1 MSKTLEQVTLTN
13 RVTVHPPPR
22 VILSVAKNL
31 IVRGLCATMQ
41 RFFTTLRFVQNDSR
55 GGDGLLPNRI
65 ASGLMLLVGIV
76 LICGGAYSAEPKA
89 LATQIVDA
97 TGVKGG
103 LIVHLGC
110 GDGRLTAALRLNDSY
125 LVHGLDA
132 DAVNVESARKHIQ
145 SLGLY
150 GQASVD
156 WLRGQR
162 LPYVENM
169 VNLLVAEK
177 LGNVPM
183 GEVMRV
189 LAPNGVAYVKKGGQ
203 WAKTVKPRPKEIDEW
218 THYLRDASNNAV
230 ARDSVVGPP
239 RRVQWVGSP
248 RWARHHD
255 HMASMSA
262 LVSANGRIF
271 YIFDEGPTSSIQLPP
286 RWVLIAR
293 DAFNGVILWKRDMGP
308 WNTHRWPLKSGP
320 AQLPRR
326 LVAVGDRVYVTLALD
341 APLTAIDAAT
351 GKTLRTYADTK
362 NAEEVI
368 ASEGVLFVLASDSP
382 SKWPEF
388 RQKDA
393 YVWDNT
399 GRANREWV
407 WDEQKRRIMAVQA
420 DSGKVLWQAVSPVAP
435 LTLAAD
441 RERLLFHDGEKVVC
455 LNRADGKEL
464 WHSQPVKRRSP
475 MPVSFGPSLVVHQD
489 VVVFAGGNRS
499 MAALA
504 VADGKVLWTG
514 KHHRGGHMSP
524 EDLLIV
530 GGLVWSG
537 DVAGGSDS
545 GVFTGRDLHTGE
557 VKSEFTPDVKTY
569 WFHHRCY
576 RAKATERYLLP
587 SRTGIEF
594 VDFRNK
600 HWEPHHWVRGGC
612 IYGIMPCNGMVYAP
626 PHSCGC
632 YLESKLNGFNALAPA
647 SAAAPAPEDVADEGR
662 LERGPAYGEATE
674 NPEPKIE
681 NAEDWPTYRCDAAR
695 SGATKASVPLD
706 LTRAWQADV
715 GGKLSSVVISGG
727 KLFVASV
734 DNHTVHAL
742 DASTG
747 KALWTYTAGG
757 RVDSPPTIYQ
767 GRVLFGSADGW
778 VYCLRAS
785 DGKLAWRFLGGPHD
799 RRAMA
804 FEQLESV
811 WPVHGS
817 VLVQG
822 GVVYCVAGRSMF
834 LDGGMRLLRLDPKT
848 GRKISETILDDRD
861 PETGKNLQ
869 VHVKGLDMPVTLPDV
884 LSSDGRF
891 VYMRSQ
897 RFDLEGKRQQIAP
910 LGVSEQAG
918 EGAHLFCQI
927 GFLDDSWFHRSYWL
941 FGRCVAGGYGGWY
954 QAARLVPAGRLL
966 VFDESHVYGYG
977 RKPQYVCNASV
988 LEYQLF
994 AAEKA
999 AKADAILRVRRANG
1013 PINLRSRRRSA
1024 NSSDW
1029 KLRRGFSTK
1038 ELSAV
1043 EFKWA
1048 NDQPS
1053 VQARAM
1059 ALADKT
1065 LFIAGPPDV
1074 IDERRS
1080 FRLPDDEE
1088 VQAKLADQ
1096 LAALEAGHGARLWAV
1111 SALDGKPLAR
1121 YKLDALPVFDGMAAA
1136 GGRLFLA
1143 TTGGK
1148 VICLGAESG
1157 DALARADGE
1166 PLQTVSDEPPEPEY
1180 LEPLPEPRDKDFAH
1194 VQDCRVFASKLGY
1207 RIMAKA
1213 KGKTALAVNK
1223 LDVPLTG
1230 KAVLEVKLKSV
1241 SASGFLINGFLAFG
1255 DGPSD
1260 DQLVKCGI
1268 RLQAQVALI
1277 IQGPLKRGKAAG
1289 RKLAVNRNKLQNLT
1303 VAVDLDAQKVTLT
1316 TGKVTVEAKLARR
1329 IDAITH
1335 LGYSVDS
1342 AITDFSAIKTSAGL

>member
-1 MSKTLEQVTLTN
+1 
-13 RVTVHPPPR
+13 
-22 VILSVAKNL
+22 
-31 IVRGLCATMQ
+31 
-41 RFFTTLRFVQNDSR
+41 
-55 GGDGLLPNRI
+55 
-65 ASGLMLLVGIV
+65 MLLVGIV
-76 LICGGAYSAEPKA
+76 LICGGADSAEPKS
-89 LATQIVDA
+89 LAKQIVDA

-103 LIVHLGC
+103 LVVHLGS
-110 GDGRLTAALRLNDSY
+110 GDGRLTAALHANSSY

-132 DAVNVESARKHIQ
+132 DPANVDAARGHIR

-150 GQASVD
+150 GKVSVD
-156 WLRGQR
+156 RLRVKR
-162 LPYVENM
+162 LPYIDNL

-177 LGNVPM
+177 LGEIPM
-183 GEVMRV
+183 EEVMRV
-189 LAPNGVAYVKKGGQ
+189 LAPNGVAYIKKEGQ
-203 WAKTVKPRPKEIDEW
+203 WTKTVKPRPKEIDEW
-218 THYLRDASNNAV
+218 THYLHDASNNAV

-239 RRVQWVGSP
+239 RRLQWVGSP

-262 LVSANGRIF
+262 LVSASGRIF

-286 RWVLIAR
+286 KWSLIAR
-293 DAFNGVILWKRDMGP
+293 DAFNGVILWKRPMGA

-341 APLTAIDAAT
+341 APLTALDAAT
-351 GKTLRTYADTK
+351 GKTVRTYADTK

-368 ASEGVLFVLASDSP
+368 ASNGVLFVLASDSP

-399 GRANREWV
+399 SRANREWA

-420 DSGKVLWQAVSPVAP
+420 DSGKVLWQAATPVAP
-435 LTLAAD
+435 LTLTAD
-441 RERLLFHDGEKVVC
+441 RERVLFHDGEKVVC
-455 LNRADGKEL
+455 LSRGSGQEL
-464 WHSQPVKRRSP
+464 WRSEPVKRRSSL
-475 MPVSFGPSLVVHQD
+475 PVSFGPSLVVHQD
-489 VVVFAGGNRS
+489 VVVFAGGSRS
-499 MAALA
+499 MTALSA
-504 VADGKVLWTG
+504 QTGETLWTN

-524 EDLLIV
+524 EDLLV
-530 GGLVWSG
+530 VDGLVWSAAI
-537 DVAGGSDS
+537 AGGADS

-557 VKSEFTPDVKTY
+557 AKSEFTPDVKTY

-594 VDFRNK
+594 VDFRKK
-600 HWEPHHWVRGGC
+600 HWESHHWVRGGC
-612 IYGIMPCNGMVYAP
+612 IYGIMPCNGLVYAP
-626 PHSCGC
+626 SHSCGC
-632 YLESKLNGFNALAPA
+632 YLEGKLNGFNALAPA
-647 SAAAPAPEDVADEGR
+647 STEPKAGKEVADADR
-662 LERGPAYGEATE
+662 LERGPAYGEAIE
-674 NPEPKIE
+674 NRQSKIE
-681 NAEDWPTYRCDAAR
+681 NAGDWPTYRCDAAR
-695 SGATKASVPLD
+695 SGCTKASVPLD
-706 LTRAWQADV
+706 LKRAWQADV
-715 GGKLSSVVISGG
+715 GGKLSSVVIAGG

-734 DNHTVHAL
+734 DTHTVHAL
-742 DASTG
+742 DTSTG
-747 KALWTYTAGG
+747 KTVWSYTTGG

-785 DGKLAWRFLGGPHD
+785 DGKLAWRFRGRPEA
-799 RRAMA
+799 RRLVS

-817 VLVQG
+817 VLVQD

-861 PETGKNLQ
+861 PGTGENLQ
-869 VHVKGLDMPVTLPDV
+869 VHVKGLNMPVALPDV
-884 LSSDGRF
+884 LSSDGQF

-897 RFDLEGKRQQIAP
+897 RFDLEGKRQQIPP
-910 LGVSEQAG
+910 LRVTEQVG

-927 GFLDDSWFHRSYWL
+927 GFLDGSWFHRSYWL
-941 FGRCVAGGYGGWY
+941 YGRCVAGGYGGWY

-966 VFDESHVYGYG
+966 VFDESYVYGYG

-999 AKADAILRVRRANG
+999 ANAESILRVRRANG
-1013 PINLRSRRRSA
+1013 PINLRSRRRSG

-1029 KLRRGFSTK
+1029 KLRRGFSVK
-1038 ELSAV
+1038 DLSAV

-1048 NDQPS
+1048 DDQPS

-1059 ALADKT
+1059 VLADKT

-1088 VQAKLADQ
+1088 VRAKLLQ
-1096 LAALEAGHGARLWAV
+1096 QRAALEAEEGARLWAV
-1111 SALDGKPLAR
+1111 SADDGKPLAR

-1136 GGRLFLA
+1136 NGRLFLA

-1148 VICLGAESG
+1148 VLCFGAERG
-1157 DALARADGE
+1157 EALARADRE
-1166 PLQTVSDEPPEPEY
+1166 PLQTISDEPPEPEY
-1180 LEPLPEPRDKDFAH
+1180 LEPLPVPKDKDFAY
-1194 VQDCRVFASKLGY
+1194 VQNCRVFASKLGY
-1207 RIMAKA
+1207 RVMAKGR
-1213 KGKTALAVNK
+1213 GKAALAVNK
-1223 LDVPLTG
+1223 LDVPLKG
-1230 KAVLEVKLKSV
+1230 KAVLKAKLRSV
-1241 SASGFLINGFLAFG
+1241 SASGFLINGFVAFG
-1255 DGPSD
+1255 DGPKD

-1268 RLQAQVALI
+1268 RLYAQSALI
-1277 IQGPLKRGKAAG
+1277 IQGPLKGGKTTG
-1289 RKLAVNRNKLQNLT
+1289 KKLAVNRNKVQNLT
-1303 VAVDLDAQKVTLT
+1303 VAVDLDSQKVTFT

-1329 IDAITH
+1329 IEAITH
-1335 LGYSVDS
+1335 IGYSVDS
-1342 AITDFSAIKTSAGL
+1342 AITDFSAIETSAGL